1 VSDTER
7 ITVGET
13 ADGES
18 FSLPVIDV
26 LTGRGFATGKSG
38 AGKSNTVSVVIE
50 ELLEAGFPTMIV
62 DTDGEYYGL
71 KEEYEL
77 LHAGAD
83 EECDVQIEPE
93 HAERMATLALEENVP
108 IILDVSGYLDADAA
122 SDLIRETARHLF
134 AKEKKLKKPFLL
146 VVEEIHE
153 YVPEGGGLDDTGRML
168 IQIGKRGRKHGLGIV
183 GISQRPADVKKDF
196 ITQAN
201 WLVWHRLTWEND
213 TKVVGRI
220 LGDEY
225 EDRISDLPNGRAFV
239 QTDWTEADVQ
249 EVQFREKRTFDAG
262 ATPGLEDFERP
273 DLKSVSDD
281 LVADLE
287 EISDRKDDER
297 ERIASLERELQERE
311 ARIEELEAE
320 LSSARDVSEAARQMA
335 AALTGDVDLDRSA
348 MEERV
353 MEKDREISE
362 LRGQVS
368 DLEAER
374 DRLERRVETLESE
387 LDRPGETE
395 LDTFA
400 EYEQRIEE
408 LEAELRDR
416 EQRIA
421 DLEAELEAREADLA
435 DAETAV
441 RERESEIE
449 RLRERLAEARE
460 SGGSADPPAPDAGDA
475 ATATADDA
483 AGRSAGDDAETDAAR
498 SDDGE
503 STATGESPTSGD
515 DATASDE
522 GTASDDT
529 PPTQTA
535 PGEPVEVETAPDDDA
550 VLLEDGDDPAAG
562 DAAATAAD
570 ADEGGGGD
578 GVDPTDDA
586 EILTDREPGTD
597 ADQETVAAAVEE
609 VDEEDEDPDE
619 GVELLEDEP
628 TATPPA
634 PDDAT
639 LVDLVLADPV
649 TERILMAYREARC
662 NERHTWQV
670 VSALATAAPL
680 SVADL
685 LPHTDAGESNVRDLL
700 TELRR
705 LSLVERND
713 DATYELDRE
722 TIERLVENPAR
733 VDGFDDPEYVQRLD

>member
-1 VSDTER
+1 MSDTER

-13 ADGES
+13 TDGEA

-146 VVEEIHE
+146 VVEEVHE
-153 YVPEGGGLDDTGRML
+153 YIPEGGGLDDTGRML

-220 LGDEY
+220 LGNEY
-225 EDRISDLPNGRAFV
+225 EQRVSDLQNGRAFV
-239 QTDWTEADVQ
+239 QTDWAEADVQ

-273 DLKSVSDD
+273 DLKSVSSD

-287 EISDRKDDER
+287 DISDQKDDER
-297 ERIASLERELQERE
+297 ERIASLERDLQERE
-311 ARIEELEAE
+311 ARIAELEEELSA
-320 LSSARDVSEAARQMA
+320 ARDVGEAARQMA

-348 MEERV
+348 LEERV
-353 MEKDREISE
+353 MEKDREISD

-374 DRLERRVETLESE
+374 DRLQRKVDTLESE

-400 EYEQRIEE
+400 EYEERIAD
-408 LEAELRDR
+408 LEAELTDR

-421 DLEAELEAREADLA
+421 DLEADLEDREADLA
-435 DAETAV
+435 AAETAV

-449 RLRERLAEARE
+449 RLRERL
-460 SGGSADPPAPDAGDA
+460 DAPTATDDDA
-475 ATATADDA
+475 ATATADAAVGRADDA
-483 AGRSAGDDAETDAAR
+483 AETTPEPDR
-498 SDDGE
+498 
-503 STATGESPTSGD
+503 TATAEGDADTAATAPTD
-515 DATASDE
+515 EATASADP
-522 GTASDDT
+522 AQ
-529 PPTQTA
+529 TQAA
-535 PGEPVEVETAPDDDA
+535 PGDPVEVETDPDDDA
-550 VLLEDGDDPAAG
+550 VLLEDGPADSERTADRTADDSATDAE
-562 DAAATAAD
+562 AAATDVAASDPATDVAAD
-570 ADEGGGGD
+570 EN
-578 GVDPTDDA
+578 A
-586 EILTDREPGTD
+586 EILTTDTAEAGGD
-597 ADQETVAAAVEE
+597 ADQEAVAAAVQR
-609 VDEEDEDPDE
+609 VDGDDQDTDE
-619 GVELLEDEP
+619 GVELMEDEP
-628 TATPPA
+628 TESPTV

-639 LVDLVLADPV
+639 LVDMVLADPV

-680 SVADL
+680 SVDEI
-685 LPHTDAGESNVRDLL
+685 LPHTDAGEGNVRDLL

-705 LSLVERND
+705 LSLVVRHD
-713 DATYELDRE
+713 DATYELDRAA
-722 TIERLVENPAR
+722 IERLIENPTR

>member
-1 VSDTER
+1 MSDTER

-13 ADGES
+13 TDGEA

-146 VVEEIHE
+146 VVEEVHE
-153 YVPEGGGLDDTGRML
+153 YIPEGGGLDDTGRML

-225 EDRISDLPNGRAFV
+225 ERRVSDLPNGRAFV
-239 QTDWTEADVQ
+239 QTDWAEADVQ

-287 EISDRKDDER
+287 EISDRRDDER

-311 ARIEELEAE
+311 ARIEDLEEE
-320 LSSARDVSEAARQMA
+320 LSSAQDVSEAARQMA

-348 MEERV
+348 LEERV

-362 LRGQVS
+362 LRGEVS

-374 DRLERRVETLESE
+374 DRLQRKVDTLESE

-400 EYEQRIEE
+400 EYEARIEE
-408 LEAELRDR
+408 LEAELTDR
-416 EQRIA
+416 EERIA
-421 DLEAELEAREADLA
+421 TLEAELEDREADLA
-435 DAETAV
+435 AAETAV

-449 RLRERLAEARE
+449 RLRERLEARSE
-460 SGGSADPPAPDAGDA
+460 AGDA
-475 ATATADDA
+475 ETAEA
-483 AGRSAGDDAETDAAR
+483 AAEEAGDDATVAADDASARTTDESARSGDPGQSGDAPSDEASEAAEPTPSADAA
-498 SDDGE
+498 
-503 STATGESPTSGD
+503 
-515 DATASDE
+515 
-522 GTASDDT
+522 
-529 PPTQTA
+529 PTQTA
-535 PGEPVEVETAPDDDA
+535 PGDPVEVETDPDDDA
-550 VLLEDGDDPAAG
+550 VLLEDGPDRSTTAETTDTDDDPAAEA
-562 DAAATAAD
+562 DVAT
-570 ADEGGGGD
+570 DE
-578 GVDPTDDA
+578 DA
-586 EILTDREPGTD
+586 EILTTADPGADGD
-597 ADQETVAAAVEE
+597 ADQETVAAAVQQ
-609 VDEEDEDPDE
+609 VDEDDGDTDE
-619 GVELLEDEP
+619 GVELIEDDETESP
-628 TATPPA
+628 SV

-639 LVDLVLADPV
+639 LVDMVLADPV

-680 SVADL
+680 SVAEIQ
-685 LPHTDAGESNVRDLL
+685 PHTDAGESNVRDLL

-705 LSLVERND
+705 LSLVVRHD
-713 DATYELDRE
+713 DATYELDRAA
-722 TIERLVENPAR
+722 IERLIENPTR